1 MKLVADI
8 HLHSHYS
15 RATSK
20 ELTLEH
26 LWKWAQIKGVQVV
39 ATGDIAHPGWLAEL
53 REKLEPA
60 EEGLFRLKPE
70 HTAGVADQVPAA
82 CRGAVRFLIGGEISN
97 IYKKHDRTRKVH
109 NIVFAP
115 SFEATARLQTEL
127 EKIGNIRSDGRPIL
141 GLDSRD
147 LLEIVLQVDPRCHL
161 IPAHIWT
168 PWFSI
173 LGSKSGFDS
182 VQECFAD
189 LTPHIFA
196 VETGLSSDPPM
207 NWRVSWLDDY
217 TLISSSDAHSPPK
230 LAREATR
237 FDTELSYDALFDALR
252 SGERAGYRGT
262 IEFFPEEGK
271 YHLDGHRKCGVCWQ
285 PVTTR
290 AHGGRCSA
298 CGKPVTVGVYHR
310 MEELAD
316 RPHGARPPCAGPFAS
331 LIPLPEALAEMLGVG
346 PNSKRVQGEYRRLV
360 ERLGPELTILQD
372 LPAEEIAA
380 AGDEVLAEGIRR
392 MRAGEVRAQSGYD
405 GEYGVIRL
413 FDGAADRSSVVQLGM
428 FAELAEDSSAAAGTV
443 PAAGRHA
450 ASSGDATMEGG
461 VAATGAAADT
471 ERSAGPSAAVLMV
484 RDAQEDQPAAPEP
497 PDSGD
502 SAAGAVPAGR
512 RRAAPAGDAA
522 LDQDLPYQA
531 PQEARAVAP
540 GPSVATDSDSEPG
553 AAAPEAAPA
562 AASGAGSA
570 GDAVREGAR
579 PYRAA
584 PEEQAAAPEPPAI
597 VAADVRPGP
606 ATVASPARLSEWL
619 GRLNPAQ
626 REAATH
632 TGGPLAIV
640 AGPGTGKTRTLTVRI
655 AHLVRGLGVPPA
667 SILALTF
674 TNKAADELRER
685 LGELLGAEQAGRISA
700 GTFHQLGADLLREF
714 AAAAGIPPS
723 FAVFD
728 EADRRLLL
736 KQSCPELSVAEL
748 RSVLAAIS
756 ARKNGLAT
764 DTAGAPP
771 VPPARP
777 PREGLPDLA
786 VLRDRYD
793 AALAE
798 AGALDLDDLVGR
810 TVRLLETDL
819 VVRRTLQARFRWIS
833 VDEYQDVNAAQ
844 YRLLRLLAGGGAN
857 VCVIGDPDQ
866 AIYGFRGAD
875 HRYFL
880 AFGDDFPGA
889 RRLHLDRNYRS
900 AQGILSAAGQVIA
913 RNPDHQATALIADFT
928 APVKLDVYRAPTD
941 KAEAEYVVHQVER
954 MVGGTSYFSLD
965 SGRVED
971 DDLTETR
978 AFGEFAVLYRLNAQ
992 AKLLEEAFDRSGIP
1006 YQITGAT
1013 ALAEQQPVREILSLL
1028 WLSQAPVSRIHWWRI
1043 LSEGRGA
1050 PSEQTVTELV
1060 TRISAA
1066 AGAAGS
1072 AGAPLP
1078 DGAGIGAPPG
1088 ARLART
1094 LALVRSL
1101 ADPAPASVAERVQAA
1116 AAGWA
1121 DLRGREYDAGELERV
1136 ARLQRRANAARAGMR
1151 DFLTA
1156 VALQSE
1162 TDRYDERVDRV
1173 ALMSLHA
1180 AKGLEFPV
1188 VFIVG
1193 CEEGLLPYLPPNR
1206 TADPAEERRLFYVGM
1221 TRARQRL
1228 ILTHA
1233 ARRLLFGQ
1241 SMENRLSGF
1250 VTDIE
1255 TALRELR
1262 QAPRRPPRPKTDDL
1276 QLPLF

>member
-15 RATSK
+15 RATSRN
-20 ELTLEH
+20 LTLEH
-26 LWKWAQIKGVQVV
+26 LWKWAQLKGVQVV

-60 EEGLFRLKPE
+60 EAGLFRLKAE
-70 HTAGVADQVPAA
+70 HTATLADQVPAA
-82 CRGAVRFLIGGEISN
+82 CRGTVRFLIGGEISN
-97 IYKKHDRTRKVH
+97 IYKKYERTRKVH
-109 NIVFAP
+109 NIVFSP
-115 SFEATARLQTEL
+115 SFEATARLQAEL

-182 VQECFAD
+182 VRECYAD

-252 SGERAGYRGT
+252 SGDRERYRGT

-271 YHLDGHRKCGVCWQ
+271 YHLDGHRKCGVCWE

-316 RPHGARPPCAGPFAS
+316 RPHGARPACAGPFAS
-331 LIPLPEALAEMLGVG
+331 LIPLPEALGEMLGVG
-346 PNSKRVQGEYRRLV
+346 PGSKRVQREYLRLL
-360 ERLGPELTILQD
+360 ERLGPELTILQE
-372 LPAEEIAA
+372 LPLEEIAA
-380 AGDEVLAEGIRR
+380 AGDAVLAEGIRR
-392 MRAGEVRAQSGYD
+392 MRAGEVRAQGGYD

-413 FDGAADRSSVVQLGM
+413 FDDEADRSAVVQLGM
-428 FAELAEDSSAAAGTV
+428 FSELAEEDAAAG
-443 PAAGRHA
+443 AAPDTGRHA
-450 ASSGDATMEGG
+450 VSSPPVAVEG
-461 VAATGAAADT
+461 VSTAHETAPDV
-471 ERSAGPSAAVLMV
+471 ERST
-484 RDAQEDQPAAPEP
+484 D
-497 PDSGD
+497 
-502 SAAGAVPAGR
+502 PAGTGPER
-512 RRAAPAGDAA
+512 
-522 LDQDLPYQA
+522 DLPFGSL
-531 PQEARAVAP
+531 QE
-540 GPSVATDSDSEPG
+540 
-553 AAAPEAAPA
+553 PA
-562 AASGAGSA
+562 AASGPSAAAGFCAKVRAPAPQPHGA
-570 GDAVREGAR
+570 GLGAEVRVTAPG
-579 PYRAA
+579 PPTAA
-584 PEEQAAAPEPPAI
+584 PPGDLSAWLAA
-597 VAADVRPGP
+597 
-606 ATVASPARLSEWL
+606 
-619 GRLNPAQ
+619 LNPAQ

-632 TGGPLAIV
+632 AKGPLAIV

-655 AHLVRGLGVPPA
+655 AHLIREVGVAPD

-674 TNKAADELRER
+674 TNKAAEELRER
-685 LGELLGAEQAGRISA
+685 LGELLGAEQAARIAA

-714 AAAAGIPPS
+714 AATAGIPRA

-736 KQSCPELSVAEL
+736 KRCCAELSAAEL
-748 RSVLAAIS
+748 RLALAAIS
-756 ARKNGLAT
+756 AAKNGLASAT
-764 DTAGAPP
+764 DGGPSGS
-771 VPPARP
+771 PASRLKD
-777 PREGLPDLA
+777 GSHDLA
-786 VLRDRYD
+786 AIRARYD

-798 AGALDLDDLVGR
+798 AGALDLDDLVVR
-810 TVRLLETDL
+810 SVRLLERDL
-819 VVRRTLQARFRWIS
+819 AVRRTLQARFRWIS

-844 YRLLRLLAGGGAN
+844 YRLLRLLAGSGAN
-857 VCVIGDPDQ
+857 LCVIGDPDQ

-889 RRLHLDRNYRS
+889 RHLRLDRNYRS
-900 AQGILSAAGQVIA
+900 AQGILNAAGQVIA
-913 RNPDHQATALIADFT
+913 RNPDHRTTALTADF
-928 APVKLDVYRAPTD
+928 ASQVKLEVYRAPTD
-941 KAEAEYVVHQVER
+941 QAEAEYVVHQVER

-971 DDLTETR
+971 DGLTATR
-978 AFGEFAVLYRLNAQ
+978 AFGDFAVLYRLNAQ

-1006 YQITGAT
+1006 YQATGGSAP
-1013 ALAEQQPVREILSLL
+1013 AEQPPVREILSLL
-1028 WLSQAPVSRIHWWRI
+1028 WLTQLPASRLHWWR
-1043 LSEGRGA
+1043 LLARGPGAASESA
-1050 PSEQTVTELV
+1050 IEELV
-1060 TRISAA
+1060 TRISA
-1066 AGAAGS
+1066 GAGS
-1072 AGAPLP
+1072 AGRDATPGPYRAAILSPPEARTAHTLELVPSLAAASQAPVSELVAKAAEGWAELRGRAY
-1078 DGAGIGAPPG
+1078 DAAETERI
-1088 ARLART
+1088 ARL
-1094 LALVRSL
+1094 
-1101 ADPAPASVAERVQAA
+1101 ERRAA
-1116 AAGWA
+1116 AAGT
-1121 DLRGREYDAGELERV
+1121 
-1136 ARLQRRANAARAGMR
+1136 GMR
-1151 DFLTA
+1151 NFLTA
-1156 VALQSE
+1156 AALQSE
-1162 TDRYDERVDRV
+1162 TDRYDERADRV

-1193 CEEGLLPYLPPNR
+1193 CEEGLLPYRPPNR
-1206 TADPAEERRLFYVGM
+1206 AADPGEERRLFYVGM

-1233 ARRLLFGQ
+1233 ARRMLFGKTV
-1241 SMENRLSGF
+1241 ENPLSGF

-1255 TALRELR
+1255 STLRELR
-1262 QAPRRPPRPKTDDL
+1262 QAPRRPSRPAADDL

>member
-1 MKLVADI
+1 MRRAVGAVAGPKASSTADNMKLVADI

-15 RATSK
+15 RATSRN
-20 ELTLEH
+20 LTLEH
-26 LWKWAQIKGVQVV
+26 LWKWAQLKGVQVV

-53 REKLEPA
+53 RAKLEPA
-60 EEGLFRLKPE
+60 EQGLFRLKPE
-70 HTAGVADQVPAA
+70 HTAGVADEVPAA
-82 CRGAVRFLIGGEISN
+82 CRGTVRFLIGGEISN

-109 NIVFAP
+109 NIVFSP

-147 LLEIVLQVDPRCHL
+147 LLETVLEIDSRCHL

-182 VQECFAD
+182 VQECYAD

-252 SGERAGYRGT
+252 SGDRARYRGT

-271 YHLDGHRKCGVCWQ
+271 YHLDGHRKCGVCWE
-285 PVTTR
+285 PATTR
-290 AHGGRCSA
+290 AHDRRCST

-316 RPHGARPPCAGPFAS
+316 RPRGARPTCAGPFAS
-331 LIPLPEALAEMLGVG
+331 LIPLPEALGEMLGVG
-346 PNSKRVQGEYRRLV
+346 PGSKRVQGEYLRLL

-372 LPAEEIAA
+372 LPLEEIAA
-380 AGDEVLAEGIRR
+380 AGDAVLAEGIRR

-413 FDGAADRSSVVQLGM
+413 FEGAADRSSVVQLGM
-428 FAELAEDSSAAAGTV
+428 FAELTADGAAAAGAAPADGRLAVSQTTTEGGSTGQGATPDAERRGATAGNGMERDLPFEPPYEE
-443 PAAGRHA
+443 PAAAPRPA
-450 ASSGDATMEGG
+450 DATDF
-461 VAATGAAADT
+461 GA
-471 ERSAGPSAAVLMV
+471 EV
-484 RDAQEDQPAAPEP
+484 RAPAPELSLPAAP
-497 PDSGD
+497 
-502 SAAGAVPAGR
+502 
-512 RRAAPAGDAA
+512 
-522 LDQDLPYQA
+522 
-531 PQEARAVAP
+531 
-540 GPSVATDSDSEPG
+540 
-553 AAAPEAAPA
+553 PETSTA
-562 AASGAGSA
+562 
-570 GDAVREGAR
+570 
-579 PYRAA
+579 
-584 PEEQAAAPEPPAI
+584 EPPAGLSQWL
-597 VAADVRPGP
+597 AA
-606 ATVASPARLSEWL
+606 
-619 GRLNPAQ
+619 LNAAQ

-632 TGGPLAIV
+632 AEGSLAIV
-640 AGPGTGKTRTLTVRI
+640 AGPGTGKTRTLTVRV
-655 AHLVRGLGVPPA
+655 AHLIRKLGVAPA

-685 LGELLGAEQAGRISA
+685 LGELLGAEQAKPITT

-714 AAAAGIPPS
+714 AGAARIPRS

-736 KQSCPELSVAEL
+736 KQCCPELSAAEL
-748 RSVLAAIS
+748 RAALAAIS
-756 ARKNGLAT
+756 AHKNDVAPAAGGDPPAF
-764 DTAGAPP
+764 AGALQRDG
-771 VPPARP
+771 VRDVAAL
-777 PREGLPDLA
+777 RE
-786 VLRDRYD
+786 RYD
-793 AALAE
+793 AALAD
-798 AGALDLDDLVGR
+798 AGAVDLDDLVGR
-810 TVRLLETDL
+810 TAHLLDTDP

-900 AQGILSAAGQVIA
+900 AQGILSAASQVIA
-913 RNPDHQATALIADFT
+913 HNPDHQATALIADF
-928 APVKLDVYRAPTD
+928 AAQVKLDVYRAPTD

-971 DDLTETR
+971 DGLTETR
-978 AFGEFAVLYRLNAQ
+978 AFGDFAVLYRLNAQ

-1006 YQITGAT
+1006 YQTTGGNAP
-1013 ALAEQQPVREILSLL
+1013 AEQPPVREILSLL
-1028 WLSQAPVSRIHWWRI
+1028 WLTQVPASRLHWWR
-1043 LSEGRGA
+1043 LLAGGPGAASESA
-1050 PSEQTVTELV
+1050 VEELAM
-1060 TRISAA
+1060 RISAV
-1066 AGAAGS
+1066 AGS
-1072 AGAPLP
+1072 AGPAGTPGL
-1078 DGAGIGAPPG
+1078 DGAGIVAPPE
-1088 ARLART
+1088 ARAART
-1094 LALVRSL
+1094 LELVRSL
-1101 ADPAPASVAERVQAA
+1101 AGAGQTPVTKLVQTA

-1121 DLRGREYDAGELERV
+1121 ELRGRAYDAAELERV
-1136 ARLQRRANAARAGMR
+1136 ARLQRRADAANAGVR

-1156 VALQSE
+1156 AALQSE
-1162 TDRYDERVDRV
+1162 TDRYDERADRV

-1206 TADPAEERRLFYVGM
+1206 RTDPVEERRLFYVGM

-1233 ARRLLFGQ
+1233 TRRLLFGKTWG
-1241 SMENRLSGF
+1241 NPLSRF

-1262 QAPRRPPRPKTDDL
+1262 QAPRRPPRPSADDL